1 MLTEVSIELEDAT
14 AAPLAGTNCAL
25 EGFKD
30 LLVGALCFGGG
41 RRRVWPG
48 APGIAAFL
56 LG

>member
-41 RRRVWPG
+41 RRRVRPG